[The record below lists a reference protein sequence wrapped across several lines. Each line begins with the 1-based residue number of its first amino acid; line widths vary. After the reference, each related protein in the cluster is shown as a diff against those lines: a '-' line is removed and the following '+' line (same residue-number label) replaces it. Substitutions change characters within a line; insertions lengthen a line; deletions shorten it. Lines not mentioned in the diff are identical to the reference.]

1 MLEKVRLLLP
11 ISRPRF
17 YSYLFGTYLV
27 GVACSITHPLELV
40 NLKTLLFLFYFT
52 FPANLF
58 LYGVNDLYDTET
70 DAENPKKVSHEHL
83 LQQQEQSMLRRA
95 IWLCCI
101 LTLLLATQLSFLQMG
116 LLAGFIFLSWAYS
129 APPLR
134 FKTRPFI
141 DAYSNVLYAFP
152 AFLGY
157 ALYSNQLPNPA
168 VVILAVSWTAAMHA
182 LSALPDIAV
191 DKAAKIVTTA
201 VYLGKRN
208 TLLFIFT
215 NWLVFFLLSLY
226 ALGKFGI
233 IAGIYPALAAYLLWS
248 NKPAIKIY
256 WFFPYINAVVGFVTF
271 WYIYV
276 GRFGIEVLWQ
286 KLQSP

>member
-1 MLEKVRLLLP
+1 MLDKVRSLFS

-27 GVACSITHPLELV
+27 GIACGISQPLELI

-52 FPANLF
+52 FPANLI

-70 DAENPKKVSHEHL
+70 DAKNPKKVSHEHL

-95 IWLCCI
+95 IWLCLL
-101 LTLLLATQLSFLQMG
+101 LTLALATQLSLLQMSV
-116 LLAGFIFLSWAYS
+116 LAGFIFLSWAYS

-134 FKTRPFI
+134 FKAHPFM
-141 DAYSNVLYAFP
+141 DAYSNLLYAFP
-152 AFLGY
+152 AFFGY
-157 ALYSNQLPNPA
+157 ALYNNQLPSLA

-201 VYLGKRN
+201 VYLGKTK

-215 NWLVFFLLSLY
+215 NWFIFFLLSLY
-226 ALGKFGI
+226 TLGEFGI
-233 IAGIYPALAAYLLWS
+233 VAGIYPFLAAYLLWS
-248 NKPAIKIY
+248 NKPALKIY
-256 WFFPYINAVVGFVTF
+256 WFFPYINALMGFLAF
-271 WYIYV
+271 WYIYLN
-276 GRFGIEVLWQ
+276 RFGIEVLWQ
-286 KLQSP
+286 KLQSL